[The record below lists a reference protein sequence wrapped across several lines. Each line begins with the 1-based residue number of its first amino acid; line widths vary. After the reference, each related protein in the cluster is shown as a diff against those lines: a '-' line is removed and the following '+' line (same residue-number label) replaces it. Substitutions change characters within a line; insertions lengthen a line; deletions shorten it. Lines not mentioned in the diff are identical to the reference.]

1 MTNPKKIK
9 QNSQSIEC
17 RMMKLKKNIVKK
29 DLKKKQIAIKR
40 TRIKFNIKINEN

>member
-29 DLKKKQIAIKR
+29 DLKKETNSNKKNKDQI
-40 TRIKFNIKINEN
+40 

>member
-29 DLKKKQIAIKR
+29 DLKKKTNSNKKNKDQI
-40 TRIKFNIKINEN
+40 